1 MKILGIETSCD
12 ETAVA
17 IVEDGTNLLSSVLYS
32 QIKEHTPYG
41 GVVPEIASRSH
52 VQKLLP
58 VYAEALSQAKLSSK
72 QIDAI
77 AVSAKPGLIG
87 ALMTGVTFAKSLSFA
102 LSKPLIEVHHI
113 YGHLMAAFL
122 EDPKP
127 QYPLL
132 ALIASGGHTTIVQ
145 MNSQHDIIVLG
156 KTIDDAAGEA
166 LDKAAKLLGLGF
178 PGGPAIEKCAKG
190 GDSLSISFP
199 SAMKDSIDMSFSG
212 LKNALRTHLL
222 SAGTLDEKNKKNIAA
237 SFQETIFS
245 TLCHKLTLAMEKTSI
260 QNILVCG
267 GVASNERFRQMLGEL
282 PAQLFLTPKSFCT
295 DNAAMIAAAGFYTY
309 QKNGEASLD
318 LVPTSHG
325 SIFI

>member
-1 MKILGIETSCD
+1 M
-12 ETAVA
+12 
-17 IVEDGTNLLSSVLYS
+17 
-32 QIKEHTPYG
+32 
-41 GVVPEIASRSH
+41 
-52 VQKLLP
+52 
-58 VYAEALSQAKLSSK
+58 
-72 QIDAI
+72 
-77 AVSAKPGLIG
+77 
-87 ALMTGVTFAKSLSFA
+87 
-102 LSKPLIEVHHI
+102 
-113 YGHLMAAFL
+113 
-122 EDPKP
+122 
-127 QYPLL
+127 
-132 ALIASGGHTTIVQ
+132 
-145 MNSQHDIIVLG
+145 
-156 KTIDDAAGEA
+156 
-166 LDKAAKLLGLGF
+166 
-178 PGGPAIEKCAKG
+178 
-190 GDSLSISFP
+190 SISFP